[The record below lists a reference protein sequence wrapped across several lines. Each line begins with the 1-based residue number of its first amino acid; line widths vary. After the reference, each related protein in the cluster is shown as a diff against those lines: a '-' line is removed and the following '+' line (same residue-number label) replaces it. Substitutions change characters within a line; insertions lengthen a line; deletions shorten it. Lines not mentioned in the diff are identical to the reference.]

1 MKTQIPFLQNYKL
14 VRQSTSPLLKTAAT
28 VAIAFCTVALIAL
41 RVCMW
46 EKQTELSLIQNQAA
60 ALAQE
65 NAELQTRVDALGTAE
80 SYRQIAA
87 EQLGLVDPDTIVI
100 EAD

>member
-1 MKTQIPFLQNYKL
+1 MNMHIPFLQNIKL

-28 VAIAFCTVALIAL
+28 VAIALCTVTLIAL

-60 ALAQE
+60 ALSQQ
-65 NAELQTRVDALGTAE
+65 NAELQARVDALGTAE